1 MNLLAVQRALWVA
14 CITAEVLLVG
24 TVCYRRLV
32 RGYTF
37 FVSYLALDAIGSAFL
52 IQVDFNSPAYA
63 SGFRSYQIAL
73 VVLRL
78 GAAAE
83 LFERISEHFL
93 GIGRFRFCLAAVLT
107 VMATL
112 ISIATFS
119 PDVSSQLGF
128 PQTGIILLQ
137 RFETTALCLILLL
150 TRFTLLKFLNVRPP
164 VRSNVL
170 MHWTLLT
177 LYFGISA
184 LSSAATILSGGGLSV
199 LPVNVTMLACDLVC
213 LIVWTAGFRTI
224 GETVP
229 EVAQISAEERAYHQA
244 VKDAVLEELD
254 RLVIKHS
261 RE

>member
-1 MNLLAVQRALWVA
+1 MRFWVA

-24 TVCYRRLV
+24 NVCFQRLV
-32 RGYTF
+32 RRYAF
-37 FVSYLALDAIGSAFL
+37 FVSYLAVDAIGGALL
-52 IQVDFNSPAYA
+52 IQLDFNSPAYA

-83 LFERISEHFL
+83 LYERISEHFL
-93 GIGRFRFCLAAVLT
+93 GIGRFRLYLAAVLT
-107 VMATL
+107 IMAAL
-112 ISIATFS
+112 ISIATFR
-119 PDVSSQLGF
+119 PDISSQLGF
-128 PQTGIILLQ
+128 PQTGVILLQ
-137 RFETTALCLILLL
+137 RFETTALGLILLL

-164 VRSNVL
+164 IRSNVL

-184 LSSAATILSGGGLSV
+184 LSSAATILIGGGRSI
-199 LPVNVTMLACDLVC
+199 LPVNVAMLACDLVC
-213 LIVWTAGFRTI
+213 LSLWIAEFRKT

-229 EVAQISAEERAYHQA
+229 EVAPISAAERAYHQA
-244 VKDAVLEELD
+244 MKDAVFEEVD
-254 RLVIKHS
+254 RLVQRT